1 MPNPIKIKD
10 AGIKNKAKTNIPWNL
25 KLILYVLCHSVIKK
39 PTMMR
44 LMPVQRDLARF

>member
-10 AGIKNKAKTNIPWNL
+10 AQIKNKAKTNIPWSL

-44 LMPVQRDLARF
+44 LIPAQRDLARF